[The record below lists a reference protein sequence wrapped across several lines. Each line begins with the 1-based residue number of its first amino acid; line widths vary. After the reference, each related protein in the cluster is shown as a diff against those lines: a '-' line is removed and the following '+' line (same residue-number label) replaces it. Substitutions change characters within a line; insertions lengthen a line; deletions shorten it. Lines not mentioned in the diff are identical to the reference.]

1 MDYSDNTTDTLTGEL
16 SQDTSDAFGYEI
28 SLKFW
33 RKKEW
38 MKIEKLQTAELEQF
52 RKEVFRIQKE
62 GIIRF
67 SPKVKQITNPTGLDV
82 GYNLSGPLYEIIVG
96 RTARVFIG
104 TEEHSPARLYLMYV
118 DPSHKICG

>member
-1 MDYSDNTTDTLTGEL
+1 MLL
-16 SQDTSDAFGYEI
+16 AYEI

-38 MKIEKLQTAELEQF
+38 MEIENLRPAELKQF

-62 GIIRF
+62 GVIRF
-67 SPKVKQITNPTGLDV
+67 SPKVKQITDPVGLEV
-82 GYNLSGPLYEIIVG
+82 GYTLSGPLYEIIVG
-96 RTARVFIG
+96 HKARVFIG

-118 DPSHKICG
+118 DPSHKICE